1 VADHTHPGRP
11 SGRTV
16 IEPTRVIGPL
26 RTSRRLDDDDL
37 FRPADPAP
45 GLVPTKAF
53 PPPSGSEDDTRELDL
68 GLDQAGP
75 AAEGAVP
82 ERHGKVHGRWW
93 QGKRMHAVVAA
104 SIASGFVLAMVLM
117 ARIVIPASPT
127 TPQAAATASAVA
139 TPAAATPTQAVAS
152 QAAQPNAAVVV
163 LRQGDSGPEVSDLQS
178 RLLRIPDVYPNGKVD
193 GQYDSVLTEAVARFQ
208 LWYGIRGDE
217 DGEYGDATRRDLE
230 SRTS

>member
-1 VADHTHPGRP
+1 MADHNHPGRP

-45 GLVPTKAF
+45 RLEPASAL
-53 PPPSGSEDDTRELDL
+53 PPPSGSEDDTTELDL
-68 GLDQAGP
+68 GLDKAGP
-75 AAEGAVP
+75 AAGEAAP
-82 ERHGKVHGRWW
+82 ERHAKQRGTW
-93 QGKRMHAVVAA
+93 QGKRLHAVVAA
-104 SIASGFVLAMVLM
+104 SIASGFVLAMVLT

-127 TPQAAATASAVA
+127 TPQAAATASA
-139 TPAAATPTQAVAS
+139 TPTQPVAS
-152 QAAQPNAAVVV
+152 QAAQPSAAAVVV

-178 RLLRIPDVYPNGKVD
+178 RLLRIPNVYPDGKVD
-193 GQYDSVLTEAVARFQ
+193 GQYDAVLTEAVARFQ

>member
-1 VADHTHPGRP
+1 VADHNHPGRP

-45 GLVPTKAF
+45 RLVPASAL
-53 PPPSGSEDDTRELDL
+53 PPPYGSEDDTTELDL
-68 GLDQAGP
+68 GLDKAGP
-75 AAEGAVP
+75 AAEEAAP
-82 ERHGKVHGRWW
+82 ERHAKQRGTW
-93 QGKRMHAVVAA
+93 QGKRLHAVVAA
-104 SIASGFVLAMVLM
+104 SIASGFVLAMVLT

-127 TPQAAATASAVA
+127 TPQAAATASATA
-139 TPAAATPTQAVAS
+139 SATPTQTAAS
-152 QAAQPNAAVVV
+152 QAGQPSAVVV

-178 RLLRIPDVYPNGKVD
+178 RLLRIPDVYPDGKVD
-193 GQYDSVLTEAVARFQ
+193 GRYDAVLTEAVARFQ